1 MTKLNGRPPIKLL
14 ESDVRRAMEHTVSNA
29 AAARF
34 LSVSKKTYKKY
45 ALQYLDEDGIS
56 LYEKH
61 KNLTGKDC
69 KWSVTYSKGER
80 YTTQDI
86 IAGKAP
92 RYPLSK
98 LKPRLFRECLKAEE
112 CEECGANEKRVTD
125 YTAPLLLHQEDGD
138 KTNFSLDNLK
148 VYCYNCYYLYVG
160 SITYRVNNEK
170 VKNKDIEDQ
179 IDDDMYDYLRTL

>member
-1 MTKLNGRPPIKLL
+1 MANFNGRPPIKLL
-14 ESDVRRAMEHTVSNA
+14 ESDVLRAMEHTLSNA

-34 LSVSKKTYKKY
+34 LGVSKKTYKKY
-45 ALQYLDEDGIS
+45 ALLYLD
-56 LYEKH
+56 K
-61 KNLTGKDC
+61 T
-69 KWSVTYSKGER
+69 
-80 YTTQDI
+80 
-86 IAGKAP
+86 
-92 RYPLSK
+92 
-98 LKPRLFRECLKAEE
+98 
-112 CEECGANEKRVTD
+112 GANEKRVTD
-125 YTAPLLLHQEDGD
+125 YTAPLLLHQEAGD